1 VKLTHIVTAS
11 LVGILLVPRAGL
23 AQSPAGPGG
32 LHQSIEREARRLAQS
47 GTAASSEPAPPK
59 HRHWAARHPIL
70 FGTLL
75 GAAGGTAMAQLS
87 DHRYS
92 DSDGRPIFLLG
103 LVPGTLIGFWAG
115 AVAAI
120 VID

>member
-1 VKLTHIVTAS
+1 
-11 LVGILLVPRAGL
+11 
-23 AQSPAGPGG
+23 
-32 LHQSIEREARRLAQS
+32 
-47 GTAASSEPAPPK
+47 
-59 HRHWAARHPIL
+59 
-70 FGTLL
+70 
-75 GAAGGTAMAQLS
+75 MAQLS

>member
-1 VKLTHIVTAS
+1 
-11 LVGILLVPRAGL
+11 
-23 AQSPAGPGG
+23 
-32 LHQSIEREARRLAQS
+32 
-47 GTAASSEPAPPK
+47 
-59 HRHWAARHPIL
+59 
-70 FGTLL
+70 
-75 GAAGGTAMAQLS
+75 MAQLS

-92 DSDGRPIFLLG
+92 DSDGRPILLG

>member
-1 VKLTHIVTAS
+1 VKLTHRHGES
-11 LVGILLVPRAGL
+11 GRHLLVPRAGL

-92 DSDGRPIFLLG
+92 DSDGRPILLG